1 VRAARNGARAPGRG
15 PTLGR
20 YAVIAVLYLVFMN
33 VVVGLSASNILNGIA
48 LGSLYGIIGVA
59 LVLIYRTT
67 RIINFA
73 AAALGAVPA
82 ITALLLTTTSA
93 SATC

>member
-1 VRAARNGARAPGRG
+1 
-15 PTLGR
+15 
-20 YAVIAVLYLVFMN
+20 M
-33 VVVGLSASNILNGIA
+33 NGIA

-59 LVLIYRTT
+59 LVLVYRTS

-73 AAALGAVPA
+73 AARSARSPPSRAA
-82 ITALLLTTTSA
+82 AHRRRSA